1 MPAET
6 QFSMVIFGKR
16 GFCNEIFSVGAIT
29 LASPVTT

>member
-16 GFCNEIFSVGAIT
+16 GFCKEIFSVGAIT
-29 LASPVTT
+29 LALSVTS